1 MEINQRSVVE
11 ITLDSV
17 NDINGIIDGT
27 LFENEAVENK
37 KDHVKRNVRHL
48 EIVKGGS
55 YVDLSQFSAAQIA
68 EIDEAISKGNSF
80 ISSL

>member
-1 MEINQRSVVE
+1 MEYTKRSDVD
-11 ITLDSV
+11 ITFDSV

-27 LFENEAVENK
+27 LFENETVENK
-37 KDHVKRNVRHL
+37 KDHVKRNVGHL

-55 YVDLSQFSAAQIA
+55 YVDLSHFSAAHLA
-68 EIDEAISKGNSF
+68 EIDEAISKGNSY